1 MASALVCIFSEKK
14 EYFGIMADA
23 EPNWQVQTSGLL
35 QGDKVKK
42 IGGINLTYINIY
54 LVPAFLMCIVTKV

>member
-1 MASALVCIFSEKK
+1 VASALVCIFSEKKK

-35 QGDKVKK
+35 QGDEVRSIKRKK
-42 IGGINLTYINIY
+42 
-54 LVPAFLMCIVTKV
+54 K

>member
-1 MASALVCIFSEKK
+1 VASALVCIFSEKK

-42 IGGINLTYINIY
+42 
-54 LVPAFLMCIVTKV
+54 